1 MIRNLLR
8 PIYGWTALACLA
20 LALGCGG
27 GKKEAAQTAPAIDPQ
42 LKARLEALNE
52 RADRLSHQ
60 IASLRE
66 ETTQRISEMTSES
79 QSLALEANA
88 LTRQYGGK
96 PLPTAPVKAGQPA
109 AAAKT
114 KGKGPISPLG
124 RLMLIVIA
132 LLAIWII
139 ARIFLGRLEEE
150 EEEEDDDLF
159 AEGGD
164 DEAGADK
171 GASRPS
177 APEIPPAAPG
187 APAAKEAPEGKPDES
202 GGQPKA

>member
-27 GKKEAAQTAPAIDPQ
+27 GKKESAPTAPVIDPQ
-42 LKARLEALNE
+42 LKARLEAFNE

-66 ETTQRISEMTSES
+66 ETVQRIAEMTSES
-79 QSLALEANA
+79 QTLALEANA

-96 PLPTAPVKAGQPA
+96 PLPPAPAKPGQTASGTKP
-109 AAAKT
+109 

-139 ARIFLGRLEEE
+139 ARIFLGRLEDE

-171 GASRPS
+171 GAPPPGHPSGRSS
-177 APEIPPAAPG
+177 APPRRIQRSGAHGSPG
-187 APAAKEAPEGKPDES
+187 G
-202 GGQPKA
+202 